1 MSNAILTSEKR
12 IGNFTSSEIVALT
25 AMDRSGKQFGQKAL
39 TYIREKR
46 MERRL
51 GRSIKTETTAK
62 ALSWGTLC
70 EKAVAK
76 LLPEDYIF
84 TSDQT
89 DIHPAF
95 PFWAGSGDAVK
106 LDEGRTVGEVKCPI
120 TLKSF
125 CDLVDPIYDG
135 LTGMDAMNK
144 IRDIHEDGE
153 KYYIQTVSNSILK
166 KTKYGELIVY
176 MPYKSE
182 LQFIQM
188 IANNLDGEELSQY
201 YWIINAREDEL
212 PYLNEGGFYNN
223 LNIIRFEIP
232 REDIN
237 FLIERVV
244 EAGKLLLA

>member
-25 AMDRSGKQFGQKAL
+25 KTDRSGKNFGEKAL

-70 EKAVAK
+70 EVAVSK
-76 LLPEDYIF
+76 LLIDDYIF
-84 TSDQT
+84 TSRET
-89 DIHPAF
+89 VVHPAF
-95 PFWAGSGDAVK
+95 SYWAGSKDAIK
-106 LDEGRTVGEVKCPI
+106 LDQGRTVAEVKCPI

-135 LTGMDAMNK
+135 LEGISAMNK
-144 IRDIHEDGE
+144 VRDVHPDGD
-153 KYYIQTVSNSILK
+153 KYYFQTVSNAILNNAK
-166 KTKYGELIVY
+166 FGEFIVY

-182 LQFIQM
+182 LEVIKM
-188 IANNLDGEELSQY
+188 IAMNSDGPDMGNY
-201 YWIINAREDEL
+201 YWIGNAKEDEL
-212 PYLNEGGFYNN
+212 PFLIEDGFYRN
-223 LNIIRFEIP
+223 LNVIRFEIP

-237 FLIERVV
+237 FLTERVV

>member
-25 AMDRSGKQFGQKAL
+25 CMDRSGKQFGQKAL

-76 LLPEDYIF
+76 LLSEDYIF

-95 PFWAGSGDAVK
+95 PYWAGSGDAVK

-144 IRDIHEDGE
+144 IRDVHEDGE
-153 KYYIQTVSNSILK
+153 KFYFQTVSNSILK

-182 LQFIQM
+182 LQFIKM
-188 IANNLDGEELSQY
+188 MAMNAEGEEAGNY
-201 YWIINAREDEL
+201 YWINNAREDEL
-212 PYLNEGGFYNN
+212 PFLNEGGFYSN
-223 LNIIRFEIP
+223 LNVIRFEIP
-232 REDIN
+232 RSDIE
-237 FLIERVV
+237 FLTDKVTKAAE
-244 EAGKLLLA
+244 LLLA